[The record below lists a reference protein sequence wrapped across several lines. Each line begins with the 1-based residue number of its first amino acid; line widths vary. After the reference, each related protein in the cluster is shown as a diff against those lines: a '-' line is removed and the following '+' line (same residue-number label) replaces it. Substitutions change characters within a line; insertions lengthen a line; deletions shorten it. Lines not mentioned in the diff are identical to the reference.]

1 VKFKEVVT
9 RLTGISTP
17 IFGASWNPPEAECSI
32 ARRVIALLEDRRVL
46 YSPSEMEVPH
56 HCVMSVQE
64 IRRFL
69 TQELTKLEADRE
81 LAQSL
86 RAMRAACRKFLNT
99 VDGPSGEVVS
109 FGATHGHWASWCF
122 NGALG
127 ELRGTFGVH
136 LAKLAVQYGLD
147 IEDDLAIILPARDE
161 D

>member
-1 VKFKEVVT
+1 MKFKEIVT
-9 RLTGISTP
+9 RLTGVSTP

-32 ARRVIALLEDRRVL
+32 ARRVIAFLEGRRVL
-46 YSPSEMEVPH
+46 YSPSEIEVPR
-56 HCVMSVQE
+56 HCVTSVQE

-69 TQELTKLEADRE
+69 TQELRLEAGSE

-99 VDGPSGEVVS
+99 VDGPSGEVVR
-109 FGATHGHWASWCF
+109 FGASHGHWASWCF

-136 LAKLAVQYGLD
+136 LAKLAAEYGLD